1 LKACAGIVL
10 VFLAGIVLYSTV
22 DRRSFGKANGP
33 PDRGTNNEEA
43 YQLYQQAENLSGRR
57 NAKNMPIALDYL
69 NQAVSLDPDYARAW
83 AAKAH
88 LHRYLAEYPGADQT
102 EQHDKSMDA
111 LRKALAIDPNIS
123 DAYSALCLNKLR
135 YDYDNAGAE
144 TACRRALELDP
155 DSSIGHKT
163 YATFLY
169 SRNRS
174 NEAVSEIKR
183 AIDLQPLSLEFR
195 QTYALTLYYAR
206 QYEAEEAQWKR
217 LLELNPTHGY
227 IYTRLLIN
235 QAQQG
240 KDDIAFDYLIK
251 KLILVD
257 NADNRTIESFR
268 TAYAT
273 SSWRGVTMERIKHP
287 ENEGLTGPFEVAC
300 LYAEIGDKDKA
311 FENLEKACRE
321 HSYRIAVLEVE
332 PQLDPL
338 HDDPRWADLVRR
350 VEGR

>member
-1 LKACAGIVL
+1 M
-10 VFLAGIVLYSTV
+10 
-22 DRRSFGKANGP
+22 
-33 PDRGTNNEEA
+33 E
-43 YQLYQQAENLSGRR
+43 
-57 NAKNMPIALDYL
+57 
-69 NQAVSLDPDYARAW
+69 
-83 AAKAH
+83 
-88 LHRYLAEYPGADQT
+88 
-102 EQHDKSMDA
+102 A
-111 LRKALAIDPNIS
+111 LRKALAIDSNIS
-123 DAYSALCLNKLR
+123 DAYSALCLNKFR
-135 YDYDNAGAE
+135 YEYDNAGAE

-174 NEAVSEIKR
+174 DEAMYEIKR
-183 AIDLQPLSLEFR
+183 AIDLQPLSLEFQ
-195 QTYALTLYYAR
+195 QTHALTLYYAR
-206 QYEAEEAQWKR
+206 RYEEEEVQWKR

-240 KDDIAFDYLIK
+240 KKDNAFNYLIK

-257 NADNRTIESFR
+257 NADNGTIDSFR

-273 SSWRGVTMERIKHP
+273 SGWRGVTIERIKHP
-287 ENEGLTGPFEVAC
+287 ENEGFTSPFDVAC
-300 LYAEIGDKDKA
+300 LYTEIGDKDKA
-311 FENLEKACRE
+311 FENLEKAFHE

-338 HDDPRWADLVRR
+338 RDDPRYADLVHR
-350 VEGR
+350 VSIDNTVRIQ